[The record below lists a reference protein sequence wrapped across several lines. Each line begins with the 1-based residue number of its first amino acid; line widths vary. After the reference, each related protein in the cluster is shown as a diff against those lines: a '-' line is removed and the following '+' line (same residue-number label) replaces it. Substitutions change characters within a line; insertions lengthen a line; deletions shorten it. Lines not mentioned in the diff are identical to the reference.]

1 MVKLH
6 KKYKAALEVADLSKE
21 YPLEEAVAV
30 LNKFPKAK
38 FDETVEVSFRL
49 AVDPRQGDQMVRGTV
64 VLPHGSGKKVR
75 VLAFTTDADA
85 ALAAGA
91 DFAGLKDY
99 MDKIQAGWFDFDVA
113 VATPEAMRE
122 VRTIART
129 LGPKGLMP
137 NPKSGTVTDDLAKAI
152 KEVKAGRVE
161 FKVDK
166 TANVGVGVGKRSF
179 ASEQLIEN
187 VRSLLAAVGAA
198 RPASLKG
205 RYIMSATLTATMT
218 PGVRLA
224 ASDYN
229 QL

>member
-21 YPLEEAVAV
+21 FPLEEAVAV

-85 ALAAGA
+85 AIAAGA

-99 MDKIQAGWFDFDVA
+99 MEKIQNGWFDFDVA

-122 VRTIART
+122 VRTIARA

-166 TANVGVGVGKRSF
+166 TANIGVGVGKRSF
-179 ASEQLIEN
+179 STEQLIEN
-187 VRSLLAAVGAA
+187 VRSLLTAVGAA
-198 RPASLKG
+198 RPASVKG
-205 RYIMSATLTATMT
+205 RFIMSATLTATMT

-229 QL
+229 QF